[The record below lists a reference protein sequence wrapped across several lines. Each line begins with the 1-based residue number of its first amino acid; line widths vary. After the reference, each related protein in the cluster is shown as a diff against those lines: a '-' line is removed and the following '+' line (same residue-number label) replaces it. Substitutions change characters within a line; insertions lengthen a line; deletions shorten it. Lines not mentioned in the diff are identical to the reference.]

1 MVEMSTMIYI
11 TTDDEHSSTRRI
23 KVTVIRKRKMK
34 YDKVI
39 LISTSASKMTIESSE
54 EIG

>member
-1 MVEMSTMIYI
+1 MEEMSTMIYI

-23 KVTVIRKRKMK
+23 KVTVIRKMK